1 MEEHKNKIRMP
12 TPQYQYARE
21 RYQRA
26 VAYRPLPN
34 ANQVI
39 PGTIPWY
46 LHPRNKKEKLLKGVR
61 MSTKNAKKREIYV
74 HKKNGHEKQTRPWRR
89 LFPERAWLLFAGA
102 IGLIIRIIL
111 YGPFNNKRSW
121 PQPYSVR
128 FGVPKPPVFFIC
140 QCFWY
145 HTSFLIFTS
154 PENQAKYLT
163 SRSFVMLG
171 QYYSEDR
178 VFSGV
183 LHLVFAWIT
192 PQSCMRYAY
201 CTYTRPYTYTAYVS
215 QFVRTC

>member
-1 MEEHKNKIRMP
+1 METKQNM
-12 TPQYQYARE
+12 
-21 RYQRA
+21 
-26 VAYRPLPN
+26 RP
-34 ANQVI
+34 
-39 PGTIPWY
+39 
-46 LHPRNKKEKLLKGVR
+46 R
-61 MSTKNAKKREIYV
+61 
-74 HKKNGHEKQTRPWRR
+74 RR
-89 LFPERAWLLFAGA
+89 LFPERTSVLFAGT
-102 IGLIIRIIL
+102 IIPIIRTLL
-111 YGPFNNKRSW
+111 YGPSKNNRFL
-121 PQPYSVR
+121 PQLHSVR

-215 QFVRTC
+215 